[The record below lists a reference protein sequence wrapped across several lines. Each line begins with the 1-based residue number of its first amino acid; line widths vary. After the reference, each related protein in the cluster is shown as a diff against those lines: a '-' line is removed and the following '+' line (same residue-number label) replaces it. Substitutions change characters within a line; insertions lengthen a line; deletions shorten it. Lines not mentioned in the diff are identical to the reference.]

1 MSGESLWSESEGPC
15 THHDVLTLNHV
26 ASHEVDY
33 KVDSNTQSRWVFLQ
47 PNNKEPRSTLDTFY
61 IRACATSGRTFAP
74 RSRHNVQHSWPFSI
88 SWFTTSVPQHLY
100 PVPSDKPLPTA
111 LLTTWSSSALRS
123 SPYRVTVCLSVQY
136 KHGIWVAPL

>member
-88 SWFTTSVPQHLY
+88 SNFDVPAVVH
-100 PVPSDKPLPTA
+100 
-111 LLTTWSSSALRS
+111 
-123 SPYRVTVCLSVQY
+123 PYNLNMFGACIFGVFAQTHCVSKRCIYSFGDMST
-136 KHGIWVAPL
+136 